1 MNWSFRT
8 GNWLFVQKVSHT
20 DVFHQVYTS
29 ATGSDRFE
37 TNREIISKVEKN
49 FCCFLYEK
57 RIWKRMKKKF
67 LIWVHDCNFFF
78 KWEERQMV
86 HHPSSFRDGPYCHFL
101 HFTVSP
107 LYLFLFLFLS
117 GCCLAH
123 LRAPVCVC
131 LVCRVRS
138 YFLHSLQLNEGRPE
152 WRFDSSSAGW
162 PNTQRRLAHSSAN
175 VQPPIS
181 KRKG

>member
-123 LRAPVCVC
+123 LRASVCVFG
-131 LVCRVRS
+131 LPS
-138 YFLHSLQLNEGRPE
+138 SKLFPSQSPIE
-152 WRFDSSSAGW
+152 WRTARVKIRFIICWLAKHAEEAG
-162 PNTQRRLAHSSAN
+162 PQF
-175 VQPPIS
+175 
-181 KRKG
+181 G